1 MKEFDKMSVRRAP
14 KRGKSATPRHSRSR
28 IRIRMNLRIDLAL
41 LMILLMGSPFAASL
55 QQSWS

>member
-1 MKEFDKMSVRRAP
+1 MSVRRAP